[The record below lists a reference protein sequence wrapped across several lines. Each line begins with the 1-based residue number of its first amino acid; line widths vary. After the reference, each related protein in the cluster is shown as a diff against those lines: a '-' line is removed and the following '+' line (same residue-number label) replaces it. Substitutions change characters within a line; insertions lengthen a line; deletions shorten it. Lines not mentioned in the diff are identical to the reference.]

1 MKVERLVKFE
11 LSNEEL
17 EAINKVQQ
25 ILKDFDDDNICVIDT
40 DVAWDILETIK
51 DTNLFEMA
59 D

>member
-1 MKVERLVKFE
+1 MKVERLVQFE

-25 ILKDFDDDNICVIDT
+25 ILKDFDDYNICVIDT
-40 DVAWDILETIK
+40 NVAWDILETIK
-51 DTNLFEMA
+51 DTNMLEMV